1 MTTVNING
9 NNYECLEHMKEIKAT
24 YNGHLFNKYYNKK
37 QMFKDL
43 LGKVKRY
50 YKYEKPQRE
59 EFKFNPEE
67 GFESEYDNFGK
78 MVGQV
83 IYSADYDYTIEIYKV
98 EDLNFK
104 VLDLV
109 RELDWGSFLVKDD
122 NGQVYFVYTNE
133 D

>member
-1 MTTVNING
+1 MTTIEVEG
-9 NNYECLEHMKEIKAT
+9 KQYPCLEHMSEIKEAST
-24 YNGHLFNKYYNKK
+24 VELFNKYYNKK

-50 YKYEKPQRE
+50 YKYEKPQKE
-59 EFKFNPEE
+59 EFEFDPEE

-98 EDLNFK
+98 EDLNFGD
-104 VLDLV
+104 LDLA
-109 RELDWGSFLVKDD
+109 RELNWGSFLVKDD